1 MRNKP
6 RQRSVG
12 VGLLTRLPTVEDK
25 LFYILFYLKSYPT
38 FDLASI
44 LFDMDR
50 SQAHYWAHRLQPI
63 LEATLGEKK
72 ALPERQINSFQAF
85 IECFP

>member
-1 MRNKP
+1 
-6 RQRSVG
+6 
-12 VGLLTRLPTVEDK
+12 
-25 LFYILFYLKSYPT
+25 
-38 FDLASI
+38 
-44 LFDMDR
+44 MDR